1 MKHLIDFFRQG
12 RLWHQARDEWH
23 WLTRVT
29 FHALRRCVL
38 AVELF
43 IDRNLFGH
51 AAALTYSCI
60 LGAVPILAIVFAIA
74 RGFGFEHL
82 IEEKLNSN
90 VRFTP
95 EMTATIMDFVNSY
108 LERARGGVF
117 IGVGLLMLL
126 YTLYSLTSYIE
137 NAFNSIWRVRE
148 SRELYRSAVNYISV
162 FFLLP
167 IVIVVTS
174 GLQLFLTGIGH
185 FFPNFTFVNAGI
197 EFLVQLSPY
206 VLACIAFILLYKLMP
221 NTAVHW
227 RATLLPGIL
236 AGTAFQGLQWF
247 YIHSQVW
254 ISSYNAIYG
263 SFAAIPLF
271 MLFIQFSWYI
281 CLFGAGLSYT
291 HQYEDELAAEK
302 RRAAATPPASPDAH
316 NSPTAEETLE
326 RIKELIQQY
335 QTPS

>member
-12 RLWHQARDEWH
+12 RLWHQARDEWR
-23 WLTRVT
+23 WLTRAC
-29 FHALRRCVL
+29 FHALRRLIL

-43 IDRNLFGH
+43 LDRNLTGH
-51 AAALTYSCI
+51 AAALTYSSM

-74 RGFGFEHL
+74 RGFGFSAL
-82 IEEKLNSN
+82 IEEKLKES

-95 EMTATIMDFVNSY
+95 EMTETIMTFVNSY

-117 IGVGLLMLL
+117 IGIGLLILL
-126 YTLYSLTSYIE
+126 YTLYSLSTYIE
-137 NAFNSIWRVRE
+137 NAFNSIWRVKQPRA
-148 SRELYRSAVNYISV
+148 LYRGAIYYISV

-167 IVIVVTS
+167 IVIIITS
-174 GLQLFLTGIGH
+174 GLQLFLTGITR
-185 FFPNFTFVNAGI
+185 FFPDFTFVNAGI

-206 VLACIAFILLYKLMP
+206 VLACIVFILLYKLMP
-221 NTAVHW
+221 NTPVRW

-247 YIHSQVW
+247 YINSQVW
-254 ISSYNAIYG
+254 ISSYNAVYG

-281 CLFGAGLSYT
+281 CLFCAGLSYT
-291 HQYEDELAAEK
+291 HQYEEELSAEK
-302 RRAAATPPASPDAH
+302 RHTDEASPAR
-316 NSPTAEETLE
+316 PTAEETLD
-326 RIKELIQQY
+326 RINDLIQQY
-335 QTPS
+335 HQHS

>member
-12 RLWHQARDEWH
+12 RLWHQARDEWR
-23 WLTRVT
+23 WLTRIS
-29 FHALRRCVL
+29 FHALRRLVL
-38 AVELF
+38 AIELF
-43 IDRNLFGH
+43 IDRNLTGH
-51 AAALTYSCI
+51 AAALTYSSI
-60 LGAVPILAIVFAIA
+60 LGAVPVLAIVFAIA
-74 RGFGFEHL
+74 RGFGFEQL
-82 IEEKLNSN
+82 IEEKLKANPTLS
-90 VRFTP
+90 P
-95 EMTATIMDFVNSY
+95 EMTETIMNFVNSY

-117 IGVGLLMLL
+117 IGVGLLMLF
-126 YTLYSLTSYIE
+126 YTLYSLISYIE
-137 NAFNSIWRVRE
+137 NAFNSIWRVKH
-148 SRELYRSAVNYISV
+148 SRELYRGAVNYISV

-167 IVIVVTS
+167 IIIVVTS

-185 FFPNFTFVNAGI
+185 FFPDFTFVNASI

-221 NTAVHW
+221 NTSVRW
-227 RATLLPGIL
+227 SATLVPGLL

-247 YIHSQVW
+247 YINSQVW

-291 HQYEDELAAEK
+291 HQNEEVLATEK
-302 RRAAATPPASPDAH
+302 LHGTTTTPAQ
-316 NSPTAEETLE
+316 PTAEDTLD
-326 RIKELIQQY
+326 RISDLIQQY
-335 QTPS
+335 HTKS